1 MFCHLQPMLPGSQH
15 KPWLKNYDYEYE
27 QACKNKMFY
36 ETHFVVHSPWA
47 VWIAAQS
54 SLFTLE
60 RKPEPELGS
69 IHGKASEPE
78 RRAREREKERVSQS
92 VILVKT
98 PLETPPTCVRLCDPF
113 AAGLSCKT
121 GKVVLNSQIPK
132 AYFKAN
138 PNSVLKYA
146 VFSKSIFVKWQHVL
160 MQGREISNQ
169 CRRSLCWKVW
179 MTDYDRPHFTIS
191 SGPSQNMGGEVI
203 QDSITQIWFRLF
215 STNPITI
222 IFITPLIQIWIY

>member
-1 MFCHLQPMLPGSQH
+1 ML
-15 KPWLKNYDYEYE
+15 
-27 QACKNKMFY
+27 Y

-78 RRAREREKERVSQS
+78 RRARERRARERVSQS

-146 VFSKSIFVKWQHVL
+146 VFSKSIFFKRQHVL
-160 MQGREISNQ
+160 MQGQQISNWCQ
-169 CRRSLCWKVW
+169 RSLGERCEWLTMTGPILQLVLAPHKTWK
-179 MTDYDRPHFTIS
+179 
-191 SGPSQNMGGEVI
+191 GEVI